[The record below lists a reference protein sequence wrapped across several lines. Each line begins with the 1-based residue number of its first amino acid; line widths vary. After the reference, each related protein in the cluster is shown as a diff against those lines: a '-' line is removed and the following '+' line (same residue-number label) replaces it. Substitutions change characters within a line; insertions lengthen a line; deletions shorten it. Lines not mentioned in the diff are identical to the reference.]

1 MSPVTI
7 PTAPAG
13 ADKLRRQVAPLCH
26 AIRWSAVAWIVW
38 ASAAALSVFGSKAT
52 VAELYGRLLH
62 VDLTGLS
69 TPGYLMALTIILI
82 DLAIAW
88 LIVVF
93 IWRLFGHYLRG
104 DIFSA
109 AAVAEMGRAGWTEV
123 AAVVADLLSR
133 PLVAYA
139 LTPHLGEGARHH
151 FWIMPNDLL
160 HLLLALFIVALA
172 EIFRAGVEIADDN
185 RQIV

>member
-1 MSPVTI
+1 MPRDPLECCCLDCLGIGRRIVRVREQGHRGRTLRAPSSCRPDRPV
-7 PTAPAG
+7 
-13 ADKLRRQVAPLCH
+13 D
-26 AIRWSAVAWIVW
+26 
-38 ASAAALSVFGSKAT
+38 
-52 VAELYGRLLH
+52 
-62 VDLTGLS
+62 TGLS
-69 TPGYLMALTIILI
+69 DGAYDHP
-82 DLAIAW
+82 DRSRHRW

-109 AAVAEMGRAGWTEV
+109 AAVAEMGRAGWTGV